1 MQRPLWR
8 GHDPRR
14 ERAQQ
19 PALQWPTQGS
29 RGPISTA
36 RQAHACRYQQR
47 CAGCDPKMHTKPA
60 ALTRA
65 DVCFDQCAAALHAGR
80 VGAFKLS
87 CHRGTPARGTARSAQ
102 SGYLRR
108 FMGGA
113 VQRASLDHS
122 CSSHSSMARKPTR
135 RPPGR
140 PALTCTSHSRGSASS
155 TDRQKQRLCRLA
167 RSRRYCG
174 APGCRCKGWN
184 GRFKH
189 IQPSGQCF
197 PKATCAA
204 RQPHAAR
211 REQTRKPAASS
222 DGPAVNQSSH
232 LQHWLAVTAFTKL
245 GVHAHVPP
253 AA

>member
-1 MQRPLWR
+1 MTPDQ
-8 GHDPRR
+8 
-14 ERAQQ
+14 ERAVQ
-19 PALQWPTQGS
+19 PHNKGQH
-29 RGPISTA
+29 TA
-36 RQAHACRYQQR
+36 AKAPSAPRNRQMQAVQ
-47 CAGCDPKMHTKPA
+47 MPA
-60 ALTRA
+60 ALVAICNAHTNSTVALTGA
-65 DVCFDQCAAALHAGR
+65 DFLQSDRGAAALHAGR

-87 CHRGTPARGTARSAQ
+87 CHRGTPAGGTARSAQ
-102 SGYLRR
+102 SGYLRGAI
-108 FMGGA
+108 GGA